1 MDYDTMRELVPVFC
15 MNPRLHDEAL
25 LSIPIGQ
32 AWRYLRDNEFDVLDS
47 QTVLYRHKGYGGHW
61 FLREPFQDSEF
72 NEFRIV
78 PGKSVKLR
86 VLEDRRADTLVATKE
101 ISDLKTCK
109 EEASGLSVRRHDL
122 EFPGRYDEVYL
133 CDPTGSTVVPLREYM
148 YEVWTIS
155 EGVDG
160 GCPFCGSA
168 IELLQTKNK
177 SFDVTREIQ
186 SDAEIAV
193 LEEYLGIGS
202 RLQFPV
208 IFYVERQSDGS
219 LEAPTIRNMLRGGY
233 GELLTHIKN
242 N

>member
-1 MDYDTMRELVPVFC
+1 MRELVPVFC

-109 EEASGLSVRRHDL
+109 AEASGLSVRRHDL

-202 RLQFPV
+202 RLQVPV

>member
-1 MDYDTMRELVPVFC
+1 MRELVPVFC

>member
-1 MDYDTMRELVPVFC
+1 MRELVPVFC

-208 IFYVERQSDGS
+208 IFYVERQSDGI

>member
-101 ISDLKTCK
+101 ISVVRTDSKNANSTIATITAPSRS
-109 EEASGLSVRRHDL
+109 ASR
-122 EFPGRYDEVYL
+122 PW
-133 CDPTGSTVVPLREYM
+133 
-148 YEVWTIS
+148 VWTPMCKRAWMRSWRFWMPKKGRCRRSLWARRWPNANPGFVRVVRTTPPPACPKARALWRALAAIS
-155 EGVDG
+155 CRFGWTAPPPALPKWAAKA
-160 GCPFCGSA
+160 CLGSGSS
-168 IELLQTKNK
+168 LL
-177 SFDVTREIQ
+177 
-186 SDAEIAV
+186 
-193 LEEYLGIGS
+193 
-202 RLQFPV
+202 
-208 IFYVERQSDGS
+208 
-219 LEAPTIRNMLRGGY
+219 
-233 GELLTHIKN
+233 
-242 N
+242 

>member
-61 FLREPFQDSEF
+61 FLGEPFQDSEF

>member
-1 MDYDTMRELVPVFC
+1 MRELVPVFC

-148 YEVWTIS
+148 YAVWTIS

-160 GCPFCGSA
+160 GCPFCSSA

>member
-122 EFPGRYDEVYL
+122 EFPGRYYEVYL

>member
-193 LEEYLGIGS
+193 LEEYLGISS

>member
-177 SFDVTREIQ
+177 SFDVTREIK

>member
-1 MDYDTMRELVPVFC
+1 MRELVPVFC

-193 LEEYLGIGS
+193 LEEYLGISS